1 MNDLLNTLLGLRD
14 VAFGAPG
21 VEIQYARPLPAWLW
35 AAIALAALGFALASY
50 RRLTGPRAARAGL
63 ALLRTCTILVLAL
76 IISGPQLVRPNERI
90 ERDWLLA
97 LVDRSASM
105 TIADVAA
112 GTPTVP
118 GGRITREA
126 QLRRAIADRWELWG
140 MIAQDKEVVW
150 LGFDSGAYDLR
161 PADRETPDATGP
173 GGAGSQPG
181 ASAPGLNLSEPRG
194 LRTSLGAAL
203 DQALRRA
210 AARPLSAVV
219 IFSDGRSLDEPSRA
233 AMRRLEAEHA
243 PVFVVPL
250 GSPDPVADIAIA
262 QINAP
267 AQAFAGDIVTVNV
280 ELERIGAGPIG
291 GRIRLVDTVTGQT
304 LAEEDFTDDDWDA
317 GLATVTLIT
326 EPEEPGT
333 RRWTVVVEPD
343 QPDLIADNNTGA
355 VVVEALDRPLRVV
368 YFDGYPRWE
377 RRYVT
382 WLLDREE
389 LIDTSSLM
397 LAPARRYIAE
407 GDTPIGAPPRTSEG
421 WEPFDVVI
429 LGDLRADLFSH
440 EQLAQ
445 LREHVA
451 SRGAGLLWIAGPS
464 ATPESWRGT
473 PMEDL
478 IPFTMQG
485 GPPEA
490 FDEPVTMRPTPLAER
505 SGLLQLGADGGW
517 PTQLSDPATGWSALR
532 WAQRIDPDSLKP
544 AAEALALA
552 TPLSE
557 AAGSRS
563 PETLTGDPVVI
574 SMRYGAGRII
584 YVATDEIWRWRYA
597 RGETLP
603 ERFWLPLIRLQGR
616 ERLARSAQP
625 AMLEV
630 SPRRAITDQPVRIA
644 VRLHEQSLVDLRL
657 GAINARIARVGD
669 DDTAPGSAAQSISLA
684 PEDAGALRGVSQEYA
699 ASWVPTQ
706 PGDWEIVIDE
716 PALGALDLRERI
728 EVRLP
733 DDELR
738 RPEADHALLTS
749 LAAATGGRAF
759 DIDDLGELPP
769 LLPSRDVIIS
779 GAPDVE
785 TLWDK
790 PLALA
795 LLLILLTAEWI
806 GRRLLRL
813 V

>member
-1 MNDLLNTLLGLRD
+1 MNDLLNSLLGLRD
-14 VAFGAPG
+14 VAFGAQG
-21 VEIQYARPLPAWLW
+21 VEIQFARPIPAWLW
-35 AAIALAALGFALASY
+35 AGIAIAAVSLALVSY
-50 RRLTGPRAARAGL
+50 RRLSGSYAARVSLAMLRAA
-63 ALLRTCTILVLAL
+63 TILLLAL

-105 TIADVAA
+105 TIADVEA
-112 GTPTVP
+112 P
-118 GGRITREA
+118 GGGREAREA
-126 QLRRAIADRWELWG
+126 QLQRAIAGRWDLWSL
-140 MIAQDKEVVW
+140 IAGDKEVVW
-150 LGFDSGAYDLR
+150 LGFDAGAWDLR
-161 PADRETPDATGP
+161 GVSSATTSETVDLAK
-173 GGAGSQPG
+173 
-181 ASAPGLNLSEPRG
+181 PRG
-194 LRTSLGAAL
+194 VRTSLGAAL
-203 DQALRRA
+203 DQALQRA

-250 GSPDPVADIAIA
+250 GSADPVADVAIA
-262 QINAP
+262 RINAP
-267 AQAFAGDIVTVNV
+267 AQAFAGDIVTVTV
-280 ELERIGAGPIG
+280 ELERLGEGPLG
-291 GRIRLVDTVTGQT
+291 GTVRLVDTATGET
-304 LAEEDFTDDDWDA
+304 LTSEPFGATDWDEA
-317 GLATVTLIT
+317 GAAGVTLIT
-326 EPEEPGT
+326 RPEEPGE
-333 RRWTVVVEPD
+333 RRWSVVVEPD
-343 QPDLIADNNTGA
+343 QPDLIDENNTGE
-355 VVVEALDRPLRVV
+355 VLVQALDRPLRVA

-382 WLLDREE
+382 WLLDRED

-397 LAPARRYIAE
+397 LAPARRYLEE
-407 GDTPIGAPPRTSEG
+407 GDTLLGAPPRTSEG
-421 WEPFDVVI
+421 WEPLDVVI

-451 SRGAGLLWIAGPS
+451 SRGAGLLWIAGPG
-464 ATPESWRGT
+464 ATPASWRGT

-478 IPFTMQG
+478 LPFTMQG
-485 GPPEA
+485 GPPEPYS
-490 FDEPVTMRPTPLAER
+490 EPVTMRPTPLAQR

-517 PTQLSDPATGWSALR
+517 PTELSDPATGWSSLR
-532 WAQRIDPDSLKP
+532 WAQRIETDRLKP
-544 AAEALALA
+544 AAEPLALA
-552 TPLSE
+552 TPISE
-557 AAGSRS
+557 AGGSQS
-563 PETLTGDPVVI
+563 PETLTGDPIVI

-597 RGETLP
+597 RGEVLP

-630 SPRRAITDQPVRIA
+630 RPRRAVTDQPVRIA

-657 GAINARIARVGD
+657 GAISARIARFGEGGD
-669 DDTAPGSAAQSISLA
+669 GAQSISLA
-684 PEDAGALRGVSQEYA
+684 PEDAGAQRGISQEYA
-699 ASWVPTQ
+699 ASWTPTE
-706 PGDWEIVIDE
+706 PGDWEVTIDE
-716 PALGALDLRERI
+716 PALAALDLRQRV

-738 RPEADHALLTS
+738 RPEADHDLLTS
-749 LAAATGGRAF
+749 LAEATGGRAF
-759 DIDDLGELPP
+759 AVGELGDLPP

-790 PLALA
+790 PFMLAM
-795 LLLILLTAEWI
+795 LLILLTAEWV